1 MILATPVN
9 PGAADIEE
17 SPEISSSAS
26 SLTTSLVP
34 FEIVF
39 PPMCVTLV
47 VIVLD
52 SPIWAAIG
60 TKVLI
65 WKTATWPDNIST
77 EIESIDSSSS

>member
-34 FEIVF
+34 LEITS
-39 PPMCVTLV
+39 PPICVTLV
-47 VIVLD
+47 VIVLE
-52 SPIWAAIG
+52 SHIWAAIG
-60 TKVLI
+60 TRVLI
-65 WKTATWPDNIST
+65 WKTAT
-77 EIESIDSSSS
+77 

>member
-9 PGAADIEE
+9 PGAADIDE

-34 FEIVF
+34 LETTS
-39 PPMCVTLV
+39 PPVCVTLV
-47 VIVLD
+47 VIVFD

-60 TKVLI
+60 TNVLI
-65 WKTATWPDNIST
+65 WNVAIWPDNIST